1 MDRPALLGYPHAMER
16 TIFSEE
22 HEAFRDAF
30 AKFCATEIVPY
41 HREWEKQ
48 GIVPRSLWEKA
59 GAHGFLCPFLPE
71 EYGGVGADFLYSA
84 VMIEELAR
92 VRATGPAFPLHSDIC
107 APYIASY
114 GTPEQKA
121 RWLPGCAKGEK
132 ILAIAMTEPNTG
144 SDLAGI
150 QTTAV
155 RDGDSYVINGQKTFI
170 SNGQLCDLVIVVAK
184 TNPNADPP
192 HAGISLFVVEDGT
205 PGFEKGRNLEKMGL
219 KAQDTSE
226 LHFSDCV
233 VPTESLLGEEG
244 SGFYYLMEKLQQE
257 RLVVAVGCQ
266 ASAETVLADGVRYC
280 NERKAF
286 GRPIGRF
293 QHIQFRLAE
302 LATEIEIG
310 RVFVDRLL
318 TEHVAGRNVVKEVSM
333 AKWWVTELL
342 KRTCDEVLQFHGG
355 YGYMMEYPIARDYLD
370 ARVQTIFAG
379 TTEIMKLIIAKQM
392 GL

>member
-1 MDRPALLGYPHAMER
+1 VDR
-16 TIFSEE
+16 TIYTSE
-22 HEAFRDAF
+22 HLQFRDAF
-30 AKFCATEIVPY
+30 AKFCQTEIVPF

-48 GIVPRSLWEKA
+48 GVVPRELWEKA
-59 GAHGFLCPFLPE
+59 GRNGFLCPYLPE
-71 EYGGVGADFLYSA
+71 QYGGVGADFLYSA
-84 VMIEELAR
+84 VMIEELAK

-107 APYIASY
+107 APYISSF
-114 GTPEQKA
+114 GCEEQKR
-121 RWLPGCAKGEK
+121 RWLPGAASGEK
-132 ILAIAMTEPNTG
+132 ILAIAMSEPDAG

-150 QTTAV
+150 RATAI
-155 RDGDSYVINGQKTFI
+155 RDGDSYVVNGQKTFI

-184 TNPNADPP
+184 TNPEADPP
-192 HAGISLFVVEDGT
+192 HAGVSLLVVEDGT

-233 VPTESLLGEEG
+233 VPKENLLGEEG
-244 SGFYYLMEKLQQE
+244 AGFYYLMEKLQQE
-257 RLVVAVGCQ
+257 RLVVALGCQ
-266 ASAETVLADGVRYC
+266 ASAEVVLQDGVRYC
-280 NERKAF
+280 QERKAF
-286 GRPIGRF
+286 GRPISKL

-302 LATEIEIG
+302 IATEIEIG
-310 RVFVDRLL
+310 RTFVDRLL
-318 TEHVAGRNVVKEVSM
+318 AEHVAGKNIVTEVSM
-333 AKWWVTELL
+333 AKWWITELL

-355 YGYMMEYPIARDYLD
+355 YGYMMEYQIARDYLD

>member
-1 MDRPALLGYPHAMER
+1 MER
-16 TIFSEE
+16 NVYSPE
-22 HEAFRDAF
+22 HLQFRDAF
-30 AKFCATEIVPY
+30 AKFCQTEIVPF
-41 HREWEKQ
+41 HAEWEKQ
-48 GIVPRSLWEKA
+48 GMVPRDLWEKA
-59 GAHGFLCPFLPE
+59 GRNGFLCPYLPE

-92 VRATGPAFPLHSDIC
+92 VRATGPAFPLYSDIC
-107 APYIASY
+107 APYISSFAND
-114 GTPEQKA
+114 EQKR
-121 RWLPGCAKGEK
+121 RWLPGCASGEK
-132 ILAIAMTEPNTG
+132 ILAIAMSEPDAG
-144 SDLAGI
+144 SDIAGI
-150 QTTAV
+150 RTTAV
-155 RDGDSYVINGQKTFI
+155 RDGDSYVVNGQKTFI
-170 SNGQLCDLVIVVAK
+170 SNGQLCDLVIIVAK
-184 TNPNADPP
+184 TDPEADPP
-192 HAGISLFVVEDGT
+192 HAGVSLLVVEDGT

-233 VPTESLLGEEG
+233 VPKENLLGEEG
-244 SGFYYLMEKLQQE
+244 AGFYYLMEKLQQE
-257 RLVVAVGCQ
+257 RLVVALGCQ
-266 ASAETVLADGVRYC
+266 ASAEVVLQDGVRYC
-280 NERKAF
+280 QERKAF
-286 GRPIGRF
+286 GRPISKL

-310 RVFVDRLL
+310 RTFIDRLL
-318 TEHVAGRNVVKEVSM
+318 GEHVAGKNIVTEVSM

-355 YGYMMEYPIARDYLD
+355 YGYMMEYQIARDYLD